1 MENLVEKLWKA
12 CGKADGNVNNCKHL
26 LVLAFLTNFWVRAFF
41 CYAGYSN
48 VSPWVMGLWPSAFG
62 HQLLNGWWL
71 ASHNLATMH
80 IYSD

>member
-26 LVLAFLTNFWVRAFF
+26 LVLAFLTDFWVRAFF

-48 VSPWVMGLWPSAFG
+48 VSPWVMCLWSSAFE
-62 HQLLNGWWL
+62 WL
-71 ASHNLATMH
+71 VAGVSQSCDYAHLQ
-80 IYSD
+80 